1 MVLVDKGVDVKN
13 RGQVLEQIRKN
24 FDPIDSI
31 MLISQAPTDTL
42 DFTSKKTHYGNKL
55 VINATTKS
63 EEVNL
68 LPPVIPSDLKAIDSR
83 INKWKLFKNALLVVS
98 VDKDG
103 SEVVKKLINSPLIS
117 NIKIVAVVSSDIDVN
132 NDVEVMWGIFTRF
145 DPGDDI
151 YFNKQEFIGAVP
163 KYSGTMGIDATWKG
177 GYQKTLEMQD
187 DIIKKVNEKWET
199 YWK

>member
-1 MVLVDKGVDVKN
+1 MC
-13 RGQVLEQIRKN
+13 
-24 FDPIDSI
+24 
-31 MLISQAPTDTL
+31 IS
-42 DFTSKKTHYGNKL
+42 S
-55 VINATTKS
+55 
-63 EEVNL
+63 
-68 LPPVIPSDLKAIDSR
+68 
-83 INKWKLFKNALLVVS
+83 LFKNALLVVS

-117 NIKIVAVVSSDIDVN
+117 NIKIIAVVSNDIDVN

>member
-1 MVLVDKGVDVKN
+1 M
-13 RGQVLEQIRKN
+13 
-24 FDPIDSI
+24 
-31 MLISQAPTDTL
+31 
-42 DFTSKKTHYGNKL
+42 
-55 VINATTKS
+55 
-63 EEVNL
+63 
-68 LPPVIPSDLKAIDSR
+68 SR
-83 INKWKLFKNALLVVS
+83 
-98 VDKDG
+98 
-103 SEVVKKLINSPLIS
+103 
-117 NIKIVAVVSSDIDVN
+117 DIDVN

>member
-1 MVLVDKGVDVKN
+1 M
-13 RGQVLEQIRKN
+13 
-24 FDPIDSI
+24 
-31 MLISQAPTDTL
+31 